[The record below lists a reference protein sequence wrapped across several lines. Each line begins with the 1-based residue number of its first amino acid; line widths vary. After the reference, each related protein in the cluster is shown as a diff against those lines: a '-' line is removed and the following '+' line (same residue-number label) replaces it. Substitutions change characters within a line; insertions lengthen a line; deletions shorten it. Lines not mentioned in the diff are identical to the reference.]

1 MRNFENAKIYKIVSR
16 QGDELYIGSTTAR
29 YLSTRLAQHAYNW
42 RKVRAGQLQA
52 SCTSFMLFDKYG
64 CDNCDIELVEEFP
77 CSNNKELAARE
88 AFHAR
93 NTENIVNRRIEGRTP
108 EQYRQENRERILARR
123 RERRMARMQAQ
134 AQA

>member
-1 MRNFENAKIYKIVSR
+1 
-16 QGDELYIGSTTAR
+16 
-29 YLSTRLAQHAYNW
+29 
-42 RKVRAGQLQA
+42 
-52 SCTSFMLFDKYG
+52 
-64 CDNCDIELVEEFP
+64 
-77 CSNNKELAARE
+77 LAARE